1 MVSEYFMKPMGAEHD
16 ALWLLDGEKKHEKA
30 FCCFNGVARDYARFG
45 ELMLTDGKWKSKQI
59 VPQNYMKAAL
69 MTASYLKDPTEGGK
83 PIDFTTI
90 NSGRCS
96 FDIEIIEPNDRRIIE
111 IPECIFLK

>member
-30 FCCFNGVARDYARFG
+30 FCCFNGVARDYARSG
-45 ELMLTDGKWKSKQI
+45 ELMLTNGKWKGRQI

-69 MTASYLKDPTEGGK
+69 MPASYLKDPTEGGK
-83 PIDFTTI
+83 PVDFYGYQFWTLLF
-90 NSGRCS
+90 RY
-96 FDIEIIEPNDRRIIE
+96 
-111 IPECIFLK
+111 